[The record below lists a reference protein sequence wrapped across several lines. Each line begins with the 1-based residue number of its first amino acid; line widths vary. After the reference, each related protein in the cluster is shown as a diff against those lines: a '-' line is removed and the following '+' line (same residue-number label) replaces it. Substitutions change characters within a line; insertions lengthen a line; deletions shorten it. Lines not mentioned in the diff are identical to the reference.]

1 MIVKTQAIVLHK
13 IKYSD
18 TAIIVN
24 LYTEEL
30 GRIAVMV
37 RGGRN
42 RKSSNSAILFS
53 LLNILD
59 IELDYKAKREIQIIR
74 ETSLYKPLNHMQLE
88 PEKSA
93 MAFFIAEVLGK
104 CLQEEESVPDLF
116 KFIMGNILE
125 FENLSEKYY
134 NFHLAF
140 LVHFIGFLGFNP
152 SGEFSEDTPFLNIR
166 EGLFLPFFTIEN
178 ESLDLSQSEIYFQLL
193 MRKPSLSGAVIISN
207 SIRRQLI
214 QKIVDYLSF
223 HIHGFGKLKS
233 LPVLH
238 EVFAS

>member
-18 TAIIVN
+18 TGIIVN
-24 LYTEEL
+24 LYTEKI
-30 GRIAVMV
+30 GRVAVMV
-37 RGGRN
+37 RGGRT
-42 RKSSNSAILFS
+42 RKSSRSVTLFS

-59 IELDYKAKREIQIIR
+59 IELDYKNRREIQIIR
-74 ETSLYKPLNHMQLE
+74 EASLHKSFNHMQLE

-93 MAFFIAEVLGK
+93 MAYFIAEVLGK

-116 KFIMGNILE
+116 NYIVQNVIE
-125 FENLSEKYY
+125 FENLNEKYY

-140 LVHFIGFLGFNP
+140 LIHLIGFLGFNP

-166 EGLFLPFFTIEN
+166 EGLFLPFYTIEN
-178 ESLDLSQSEIYFQLL
+178 ESFDIPQSEAFSQFLS
-193 MRKPSLSGAVIISN
+193 RNPNLSGEVIISN
-207 SIRRQLI
+207 SCRRQLI

-223 HIHGFGKLKS
+223 HIYGFGKLKS